1 MIFDYKDPI
10 ANPAYGTRIFRR
22 RIRIEKHGQRILAGL
37 EDTLHA
43 FQLVVQHDGKVVT
56 AIEGIWLRHPNGTC
70 AGAVDQFAPYIGK
83 ALTVQRDIFRRYSD
97 TRKQCSHFL
106 DVLGLV
112 FTHALRDEQVRQFD
126 VTVPDIV
133 DGKTWVEIQVNGQQM
148 HRWQID
154 RERILAPTEL
164 DGRTFYAGFSRWS
177 SEMFEGDV
185 LEAAHVLQ
193 MGIFVSFAGMLDF
206 MAMGARYKRSSVV
219 MEAIKGAC
227 YAVQPERIE
236 GATLCHDKRD
246 FTESTDTMLQ
256 FLNLPTGKTSKP
268 I

>member
-10 ANPAYGTRIFRR
+10 VNPTYGTRIFRR
-22 RIRIEKHGQRILAGL
+22 RIRIEKHGQTILAGL

-43 FQLVVQHDGKVVT
+43 FQLVVQHDGNVVT
-56 AIEGIWLRHPNGTC
+56 AIEGTWFRHPNGTC
-70 AGAVDQFAPYIGK
+70 PGAVDQFAPYIGK
-83 ALTVQRDIFRRYSD
+83 ALTAQRDIFRKYSD

-112 FTHALRDEQVRQFD
+112 FAHALRDEVVRQFD

-133 DGKTWVEIQVNGQQM
+133 DGKSWVEIQVNGWRV

-154 RERILAPTEL
+154 HEHILAPAEL
-164 DGRTFYAGFSRWS
+164 GGHTFYAGFSRWS
-177 SEMFEGDV
+177 AEMFDGDE

-193 MGIFVSFAGMLDF
+193 MGIFVSFAGMFDF
-206 MAMGARYKRSSVV
+206 MAMGARHKSSWVV

-236 GATLCHDKRD
+236 GATLCHDRRD
-246 FTESTDTMLQ
+246 FTDSTDTMLQ
-256 FLNLPTGKTSKP
+256 FLKQSASKTTNPS
-268 I
+268 